1 MPDNIFNAAE
11 VIDMGIKKEQKRRDF
26 YALVATKFKEKS
38 MKELFSNLR
47 DWENE
52 HIKKF
57 TEIRN
62 SVEESEVVESYQGE
76 FEAYI
81 KSLVDDMLYEQIT
94 PANFEKNV
102 KSTADAIRYG
112 MGFERD
118 AILFFGE
125 LLRHMTPVHQE
136 KIVELINEEKKHL
149 IYLADLKAKYE
160 D

>member
-11 VIDMGIKKEQKRRDF
+11 VIDMGIAKERKRRDF
-26 YALVATKFKEKS
+26 YALVAKKFKDRA
-38 MKELFSNLR
+38 MQELFTQLK
-47 DWENE
+47 DWEDE

-62 SVEESEVVESYQGE
+62 TVEESEVIESYQGE

-81 KSLVDDMLYEQIT
+81 KSLVDDLQYRQVT
-94 PANFEKNV
+94 SANFV
-102 KSTADAIRYG
+102 KYVRNPLIAIRYG
-112 MGFERD
+112 MSFERD

-125 LLRHMTPVHQE
+125 LMRHMTPRHQE

-149 IYLADLKAKYE
+149 IYLAKLKVKYE
-160 D
+160 